1 VTATKP
7 AAEQARRPWAGI
19 GVAVVA
25 VALVGAFALGIG
37 SERWTDGDM
46 FAYLTTVNGDSIVID
61 PAAMLAGN
69 AAREAA
75 EEDGVI
81 QPGEEL
87 PNDFYIQN
95 HEPGPLSIGVASDVE
110 VTVLAFDANGDI
122 TETTI
127 GLAQLA
133 TAFGGEYIGAP
144 IYGLDAGA
152 FPVTLTVE
160 DNEVTSI
167 TQVYLP

>member
-7 AAEQARRPWAGI
+7 AADQTRRPWAGI
-19 GVAVVA
+19 GVAVIA

-37 SERWTDGDM
+37 FERWTDGDM
-46 FAYLTTVNGDSIVID
+46 FAYLTAVDGDSIVID
-61 PAAMLAGN
+61 PAAILDGD

-75 EEDGVI
+75 EKDGVI
-81 QPGEEL
+81 QPGQDL

-95 HEPGPLSIGVASDVE
+95 HEPGPLSIGVAPGVG
-110 VTVLAFDANGDI
+110 VTVLTFDSNGSI
-122 TETTI
+122 SQTEI

-133 TAFGGEYIGAP
+133 TAFTGEYVGVP

-160 DNEVTSI
+160 DNQVTAI